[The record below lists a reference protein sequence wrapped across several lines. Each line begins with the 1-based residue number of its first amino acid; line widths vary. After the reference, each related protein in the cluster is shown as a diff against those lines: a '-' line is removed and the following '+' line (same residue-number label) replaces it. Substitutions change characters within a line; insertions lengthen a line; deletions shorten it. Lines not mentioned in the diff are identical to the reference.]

1 MGSTSVAGLAA
12 KPIID
17 IDVVIRDS
25 TPLKTVVA
33 ALAKAGYVHEG
44 DLGIPQREAFCYDE
58 KAHLQKHHLYVCP
71 ESSRELRRHGAFR
84 DYLRSHPEA
93 AAEYGAVKL
102 EAAALYPEDID
113 RYMRYKGAVIE
124 KLYRRCG
131 LE

>member
-1 MGSTSVAGLAA
+1 MSTKVTWASPSGRLSVTT
-12 KPIID
+12 KKTIC
-17 IDVVIRDS
+17 RS
-25 TPLKTVVA
+25 T
-33 ALAKAGYVHEG
+33 
-44 DLGIPQREAFCYDE
+44 IS
-58 KAHLQKHHLYVCP
+58 YVCP
-71 ESSRELRRHGAFR
+71 ESSRELRRHRAFR

-113 RYMRYKGAVIE
+113 GYMEHKSSVIQ